1 MFQLR
6 SLNLVIPCFSPPVKS
21 KKPLLCICTYILT
34 GYGGVSHALSRSV
47 KKGGRK
53 FSENACVYFGNRFF
67 KSGRNISINYWFIYI
82 YKLFSYSLS
91 LKYDHKKR
99 YRTDSVAD
107 SKIIYKRSLSTPNIS
122 IKNLVMFWPI
132 KNNL

>member
-34 GYGGVSHALSRSV
+34 GYGGVSHALSRPG

-53 FSENACVYFGNRFF
+53 LPENACVYFGNRFF
-67 KSGRNISINYWFIYI
+67 KSGRNISINYWFIYV
-82 YKLFSYSLS
+82 YKLISYSLS
-91 LKYDHKKR
+91 LKYGHEKA

-107 SKIIYKRSLSTPNIS
+107 SKNIYKWTLSTPNIS
-122 IKNLVMFWPI
+122 IKKINDVWTY
-132 KNNL
+132 KK